1 MDCNELKAQMVR
13 KGFNVG
19 FIAVK
24 IGISRS
30 AFYRKLNGSSEFD
43 REEISKISELLEL
56 QPKDVYNIF
65 FAKEV
70 S

>member
-13 KGFNVG
+13 KGFKVDY
-19 FIAVK
+19 IAEK

-56 QPKDVYNIF
+56 RPEDVYNIF

>member
-1 MDCNELKAQMVR
+1 MDCNELRAQMVR
-13 KGFNVG
+13 RGFKVDDL
-19 FIAVK
+19 AEK
-24 IGISRS
+24 MGISRS

-43 REEISKISELLEL
+43 REEISKLSELLKLGSKE
-56 QPKDVYNIF
+56 VYDIF

>member
-13 KGFNVG
+13 KGFNVD

>member
-1 MDCNELKAQMVR
+1 MDCNELKAQMIR
-13 KGFNVG
+13 KGFKVESL
-19 FIAVK
+19 AEK
-24 IGISRS
+24 IGISKS

-43 REEISKISELLEL
+43 REEISKISELLNLE
-56 QPKDVYNIF
+56 PKDVYKIF